1 MNWEAMGAI
10 GEIIGAIAVLATLYY
25 LSNQIKINSQQIE
38 KANTHQVA
46 QSTLASNTYYL
57 QVWQPLMQDAELATI
72 YLKGIKEEPMTE
84 VEKLRFCTYINTFLA
99 WAEAMTVQITSEL
112 SFSEFNDNT
121 DDMAALFEKANPYLS
136 KLLNTSVGRKWLEE
150 EAQSLFADEFL
161 ENLYKYGPLADKQ
174 KSA

>member
-1 MNWEAMGAI
+1 MDWDALGAMG
-10 GEIIGAIAVLATLYY
+10 EIVGAIAVLATLYY
-25 LSNQIKINSQQIE
+25 LSNQIKINAKQVE
-38 KANTHQVA
+38 KANDYQRA
-46 QSTLASNTYYL
+46 QSTLAGNDYYL
-57 QVWQPLMQDAELATI
+57 RVWQPLMQDAELASI
-72 YLKGIKEEPMTE
+72 YLKGIKEEPLDAVGE
-84 VEKLRFCTYINTFLA
+84 FRFCTYINTFLA
-99 WAEAMTVQITSEL
+99 WMEAAMMQIKSEL

>member
-1 MNWEAMGAI
+1 MDWDALGAL
-10 GEIIGAIAVLATLYY
+10 GEIIGAIAFIGTLYY
-25 LSNQIKINSQQIE
+25 LSNQIKLNSEQIE
-38 KANTHQVA
+38 KANDYQRA
-46 QSTLASNTYYL
+46 QSILAGNDYYL
-57 QVWQPLMQDAELATI
+57 RVWQPLMQDAELAAI
-72 YLKGIKEEPMTE
+72 YLKGIEEEPMTE

-136 KLLNTSVGRKWLEE
+136 KLLNTTVGRKWLEE

-161 ENLYKYGPLADKQ
+161 ENLYKYGPLIDKQ
-174 KSA
+174 HST

>member
-1 MNWEAMGAI
+1 MDWDALGAM
-10 GEIIGAIAVLATLYY
+10 GEIIGAIAVIGTLYY
-25 LSNQIKINSQQIE
+25 LSNQIKLNSKQVE
-38 KANTHQVA
+38 KANDYQRA
-46 QSTLASNTYYL
+46 QSTLAGNDYYL
-57 QVWQPLMQDAELATI
+57 RVWQPLMQDAELASI
-72 YLKGIKEEPMTE
+72 YLKGVNEEPLDAVSE
-84 VEKLRFCTYINTFLA
+84 FRFCTYINTFLA
-99 WAEAMTVQITSEL
+99 WMEAAMMQIKSEL

-161 ENLYKYGPLADKQ
+161 ENLYKYGPLVDEQ